1 MSVVPQIFFGLEGNK
16 DATTIKNMPTFGYSN
31 NGLTSPDLDL
41 NWKKTKKVEN
51 NTSLRQSVLLTN
63 QGGSRGVKICKGNA
77 VAGPAGSRN
86 LRRGTIPYQ
95 SALYPHT
102 GIARHQK
109 KGLAY
114 DKDKPINQPLTPLAD
129 CFNAGLNSRIPQPK

>member
-1 MSVVPQIFFGLEGNK
+1 MSVVPAIFFGLEGK
-16 DATTIKNMPTFGYSN
+16 RDATTIKNMPTYGFTN
-31 NGLTSPDLDL
+31 NGLTSPDLKL
-41 NWKKTKKVEN
+41 NWTRTKKVEN

-63 QGGSRGVKICKGNA
+63 QGGSRGVKPCKGNA

-86 LRRGTIPYQ
+86 LRRGVIPYT

-102 GIARHQK
+102 GIARGQR

-129 CFNAGLNSRIPQPK
+129 CFNSGLNSKIPQPK

>member
-1 MSVVPQIFFGLEGNK
+1 MSVVPAIFFGLEGK
-16 DATTIKNMPTFGYSN
+16 RDATTIKNMPTYGFTN
-31 NGLTSPDLDL
+31 NGLTSPDLKL
-41 NWKKTKKVEN
+41 NWTRTKKVEN

-63 QGGSRGVKICKGNA
+63 QGGSRGVKPCKGNA
-77 VAGPAGSRN
+77 VVYPAGSRN

-114 DKDKPINQPLTPLAD
+114 NKDKPINQPLPVLAD
-129 CFNAGLNSRIPQPK
+129 SFNAGLNSRIPQPK